1 MTSYFTDKSFIV
13 TGASSGIGRAIAE
26 TLAERGARV
35 AIMARRRDLLSEV
48 ARPFGEQVL
57 SCPGDVTSK
66 EDCEAVVGTAVKS
79 FGGLDGLI
87 HNAGVTMRAVAIDT
101 EMDVYRRLM
110 EINFFSMV
118 GLYQLSMPHL
128 TRSNGHLVAVSSLM
142 GRFSTQLRS
151 GYTASKHALQGFMDS
166 VRLEVTQDGVHVMVV
181 SPGFVRTEGSVSA
194 LTADGTL
201 YGKVDDAMA
210 AGLAPEAVAQEILT
224 AIEKRKR
231 DCFPTG
237 PRERFGFWLSRHAP
251 SALDRLLLRSEV
263 K

>member
-1 MTSYFTDKSFIV
+1 
-13 TGASSGIGRAIAE
+13 
-26 TLAERGARV
+26 
-35 AIMARRRDLLSEV
+35 
-48 ARPFGEQVL
+48 L

-66 EDCEAVVGTAVKS
+66 EDCEAVVAKAVES

-118 GLYQLSMPHL
+118 RLYQLSLPHL
-128 TRSNGHLVAVSSLM
+128 ARSSGHLVAVSSMM
-142 GRFSTQLRS
+142 GRFSTQERS

-166 VRLEVTQDGVHVMVV
+166 VRLEVTQHGVHVMVV

-194 LTADGTL
+194 LTGDGTR
-201 YGKVDDAMA
+201 YGKMDEAMA
-210 AGLAPEAVAQEILT
+210 AGLAPQRVAEGILA
-224 AIEKRKR
+224 AIEKRRR
-231 DCFPTG
+231 DFFPAG
-237 PRERFGFWLSRHAP
+237 PREKFGLWLSRHAP
-251 SALDRLLLRSEV
+251 SALDRILLRSDV